1 MNGLNPRLKSF
12 IDMRQA
18 GLIKQPNGV
27 LNLDET
33 NRNGFEFLNAL
44 KLLNQCLKQS
54 NASPST
60 VVNANGMHGHGT
72 HDESFNRIKDDRIVS
87 DRYMCY
93 EEWKQ
98 AALVIDR

>member
-1 MNGLNPRLKSF
+1 
-12 IDMRQA
+12 MRQA

-33 NRNGFEFLNAL
+33 SRNGFEFLNAL
-44 KLLNQCLKQS
+44 KLLNQCLRQN
-54 NASPST
+54 NALPT
-60 VVNANGMHGHGT
+60 TAAVNANGT